1 MTMSLAYESKTL
13 VDCANSK
20 AYDNQLITKIKGK
33 WERFILKPARTERV
47 PARKTLSGGRSG
59 GGVPLT
65 RDQNEHLAILL
76 T

>member
-33 WERFILKPARTERV
+33 WERFILK
-47 PARKTLSGGRSG
+47 
-59 GGVPLT
+59 GVPLT

-76 T
+76 TQFGESPLRNRLK